1 MKATDRVRSE
11 YNTGTVV
18 AIAKDGRPIIRWD
31 GFAYDIPVHKD
42 IAQEF
47 QVVS

>member
-1 MKATDRVRSE
+1 MQPNNRVRSE
-11 YNTGTVV
+11 FNTGTVV
-18 AIAKDGRPIIRWD
+18 AIAKDGKPIIRWD

-47 QVVS
+47 KVVS